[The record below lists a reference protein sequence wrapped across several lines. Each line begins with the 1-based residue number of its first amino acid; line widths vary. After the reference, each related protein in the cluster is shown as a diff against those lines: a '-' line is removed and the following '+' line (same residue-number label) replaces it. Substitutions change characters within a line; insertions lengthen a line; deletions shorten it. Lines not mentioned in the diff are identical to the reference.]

1 MDRDLELM
9 TIDKTENKAILLLA
23 GVLGLLL
30 SGLFSFL
37 TLSEFYSIKIL
48 KETSEYPFGGE
59 GPTPYYYKSAD
70 LYAAVNLIWGLLFL
84 LTLIFITRTILKREK
99 KKTVLTFAFTL
110 FLLLVF
116 FIHGQ
121 IGL

>member
-1 MDRDLELM
+1 M
-9 TIDKTENKAILLLA
+9 TIDKAENKTTLLLA

-48 KETSEYPFGGE
+48 NETSEYPFGGE

-70 LYAAVNLIWGLLFL
+70 LYATVNLIWGLVFL
-84 LTLIFITRTILKREK
+84 LTLIFITRTILKKEK
-99 KKTVLTFAFTL
+99 KKTVLTFALTL
-110 FLLLVF
+110 FLLLLF

>member
-1 MDRDLELM
+1 M
-9 TIDKTENKAILLLA
+9 TTNKTENRITLLLA
-23 GVLGLLL
+23 GALGFLL

-48 KETSEYPFGGE
+48 KEAREYPFGGE

-70 LYAAVNLIWGLLFL
+70 LYATVNLIWGLVFL
-84 LTLIFITRTILKREK
+84 LTLIFITRAILKGDKRK
-99 KKTVLTFAFTL
+99 AVLTFGLTL

>member
-1 MDRDLELM
+1 M
-9 TIDKTENKAILLLA
+9 TTNKTENNTTQLLVGA
-23 GVLGLLL
+23 LGLLT

-70 LYAAVNLIWGLLFL
+70 LYAIVNLIWGLVFL
-84 LTLIFITRTILKREK
+84 LTLIFITRTILKGDKR
-99 KKTVLTFAFTL
+99 KTIFTFGLTL
-110 FLLLVF
+110 FLLLAF

>member
-1 MDRDLELM
+1 MA
-9 TIDKTENKAILLLA
+9 TNKPENKAALLLGGA
-23 GVLGLLL
+23 LGLIT

-37 TLSEFYSIKIL
+37 TLSEFYAIRIL

-70 LYAAVNLIWGLLFL
+70 LYATVNLIWGLVFL
-84 LTLIFITRTILKREK
+84 LTLIFIAWTTLKGDKTKTIF
-99 KKTVLTFAFTL
+99 TFGLTL
-110 FLLLVF
+110 FLILAF

-121 IGL
+121 FYLYD